1 MADVDLRRLHL
12 LREVGRLG
20 SLTAAAAA
28 LSFTTSAVSQQLSK
42 LEREMGVA
50 LLDRHPRGVV
60 LTEAGR
66 ALLRYADEIDRT
78 IDAARAEMDEFA
90 GLRRGQLRM
99 GTFPTVGASLM
110 PEVVL
115 AFRARHPDV
124 AVTVVSARRAGLIEK
139 LKRRDIELTLLW
151 DYPWERI
158 EDAELAVLPL
168 MEDPTLLL
176 VPRRHPL
183 ADGGPVRVGALRDQE
198 WIVRDEHP
206 VADVL
211 SRVCRDAGFEPRI
224 AFAANDY
231 QETQGMVS
239 AGIGIALAPQ
249 LALSALRPD
258 IVAVPIKRSP
268 TRRILLAHLANRR
281 LSPAGEKAAAVFRS
295 TASKTARNAL
305 SGTGADDGGWAPAV
319 VSAPLV

>member
-1 MADVDLRRLHL
+1 MADLDLRRLHL
-12 LREVGRLG
+12 LREVARLG
-20 SLTAAAAA
+20 SLTSAAAA
-28 LSFTTSAVSQQLSK
+28 LSFTTSAVSQQIAK
-42 LEREMGVA
+42 LEQEMGVA
-50 LLDRHPRGVV
+50 LLERRPRGVA
-60 LTEAGR
+60 LTEAGT
-66 ALLRYADEIDRT
+66 ALLRYADDIDRT

-110 PEVVL
+110 PDVVL

-124 AVTVVSARRAGLIEK
+124 AVTVVSARRGGLIER

-158 EDAELAVLPL
+158 EDDELTVTPL
-168 MEDPTLLL
+168 MSDPTVLL
-176 VPRRHPL
+176 VPREHPL
-183 ADGGPVRVGALRDQE
+183 ADAGPVRVADLRDQE
-198 WIVRDEHP
+198 WVVRDEHP

-211 SRVCRDAGFEPRI
+211 SRVCRDAGFEPRV

-231 QETQGMVS
+231 QETQGMVA

-258 IVAVPIKRSP
+258 IVSVPIERSP
-268 TRRILLAHLANRR
+268 NRRILLAHLASRR
-281 LSPAGEKAAAVFRS
+281 LSPAGQQAAVVFRS
-295 TASKTARNAL
+295 TARRAQARRRQDPPRPVQHP
-305 SGTGADDGGWAPAV
+305 GAG
-319 VSAPLV
+319 

>member
-1 MADVDLRRLHL
+1 MADLDLHRLHL
-12 LREVGRLG
+12 LREVSRFG
-20 SLTAAAAA
+20 SLTSAAAA
-28 LSFTTSAVSQQLSK
+28 LSFTTSAVSQQIAK
-42 LEREMGVA
+42 LEHEVGVA
-50 LLDRHPRGVV
+50 LIDRHPRGVV
-60 LTEAGR
+60 LTDAGQ
-66 ALLRYADEIDRT
+66 ALLRYAEDIDRT
-78 IDAARAEMDEFA
+78 IEAARAEMGEFA

-110 PEVVL
+110 PDVVL

-124 AVTVVSARRAGLIEK
+124 AVTVVSARRDGLLER
-139 LKRRDIELTLLW
+139 LRRRDIELTLLW

-158 EDAELAVLPL
+158 EDEDLNLVPL
-168 MEDPTLLL
+168 MNDPTMLL
-176 VPRRHPL
+176 VPRDHPV
-183 ADGGPVRVGALRDQE
+183 AARRSVRIDALSDQE

-211 SRVCRDAGFEPRI
+211 RRVCRDAGFEPRI

-231 QETQGMVS
+231 QETQGMVA

-258 IVAVPIKRSP
+258 IIAVPLTGSP

-281 LSPAGEKAAAVFRS
+281 LSPAGQQAASVFLS
-295 TASKTARNAL
+295 TAKHLQTPTLAASNP
-305 SGTGADDGGWAPAV
+305 S
-319 VSAPLV
+319 S

>member
-1 MADVDLRRLHL
+1 MLDLDLRRLRL
-12 LREVGRLG
+12 LREVSRLG
-20 SLTAAAAA
+20 SLTAAAAEM
-28 LSFTTSAVSQQLSK
+28 SFTTSAVSQQVTK

-50 LLDRHPRGVV
+50 LLERHPRGAV

-66 ALLRYADEIDRT
+66 ALLRYADDIDR
-78 IDAARAEMDEFA
+78 IIEAARAEMDEFA
-90 GLRRGQLRM
+90 GLRRGQLRV

-115 AFRARHPDV
+115 AFRARHPEV
-124 AVTVVSARRAGLIEK
+124 AVTVVSARRAGLIDR

-151 DYPWERI
+151 DYPWQRI
-158 EDAELAVLPL
+158 KDEELATVTL
-168 MEDPTLLL
+168 MSDPTLLL
-176 VPRRHPL
+176 LPREHEL
-183 ADGGPVRVGALRDQE
+183 AHARAARVEDLRDQQ

-211 SRVCRDAGFEPRI
+211 RRLCQAAGFEPSV

-231 QETQGMVS
+231 QETQGMVA

-258 IVAVPIKRSP
+258 VVAVPLESSP
-268 TRRILLAHLANRR
+268 SRRILLAQLAGRH
-281 LSPAGEKAAAVFRS
+281 LSPSAQQATEVFRS
-295 TASKTARNAL
+295 IAGARRTTA
-305 SGTGADDGGWAPAV
+305 
-319 VSAPLV
+319 

>member
-1 MADVDLRRLHL
+1 MAQMDLRRLHV
-12 LREVGRLG
+12 LREVGRSG

-28 LSFTTSAVSQQLSK
+28 LSFTTSAVSQQVTK
-42 LEREMGVA
+42 LERDMGVP
-50 LLDRHPRGVV
+50 LLERHPRGAV

-66 ALLRYADEIDRT
+66 ALLRYADDIDRS
-78 IDAARAEMDEFA
+78 IDAARAEMSEFA
-90 GLRRGQLRM
+90 DLRRGQLRL

-124 AVTVVSARRAGLIEK
+124 VVTVVSARRAGLVDR

-151 DYPWERI
+151 DYPWQRVD
-158 EDAELAVLPL
+158 DAELSTTTLRK
-168 MEDPTLLL
+168 DPTLLL
-176 VPRRHPL
+176 LPRSHPL
-183 ADGGPVRVGALRDQE
+183 AGVDVVRVEQLRDEQ
-198 WIVRDEHP
+198 WVVRDEHP

-211 SRVCRDAGFEPRI
+211 RRVCRRAGFEPEV

-231 QETQGMVS
+231 QETQGMVA

-258 IVAVPIKRSP
+258 IVAVPLHDSP
-268 TRRILLAHLANRR
+268 SRRILLARLADRT
-281 LSPAGEKAAAVFRS
+281 LSAAGREATAVFR
-295 TASKTARNAL
+295 AVAA
-305 SGTGADDGGWAPAV
+305 GAGDRR
-319 VSAPLV
+319 